1 MGDRLALEI
10 REDELQERQSR
21 TITRGL
27 PVVLSLL
34 FLSTSSIPVVGREA
48 RGTPITSQTTIGKVL
63 DLAEPRLGL
72 TDPESVKLLVNLY
85 VRATTPGQLTWEDA
99 GVTHIRDYTQQ
110 SLLWLYLRETFQRM
124 GMSEPAEDKA
134 TVDRLADVLEY
145 AYRIEIDPRS
155 EAIYLPVN
163 VNVGLVGEMAFGRAS
178 AVIVRFEPAVSVS
191 LSESDADISTVDG
204 LPPQFKFGF
213 GKLDHIEV
221 VTSGIPK
228 EEIDAY
234 LADIERRNP
243 RETYDIV
250 TRGPRYIHGYNGR
263 LSCNYVQKRAGD
275 GFAVV
280 EAWDCSFR
288 LDNSQIMDAS

>member
-10 REDELQERQSR
+10 REDALRERKSK
-21 TITRGL
+21 TIVRGL
-27 PVVLSLL
+27 PVLLSLL
-34 FLSTSSIPVVGREA
+34 VLSTASIPVVGGET
-48 RGTPITSQTTIGKVL
+48 RGTSITSETPIGEIL
-63 DLAEPRLGL
+63 DLAKPRLGL
-72 TDPESVKLLVNLY
+72 ADPESVKLLVNLY

-99 GVTHIRDYTQQ
+99 GVTYIRDYTQQ

-124 GMSEPAEDKA
+124 GLPEPAEDKA
-134 TVDRLADVLEY
+134 TIDRLADVLEY

-163 VNVGLVGEMAFGRAS
+163 VNVGLVGEMAFGRKS
-178 AVIVRFEPAVSVS
+178 GIIVRFEPTVSVN
-191 LSESDADISTVDG
+191 LSEEAADISTVDG
-204 LPPQFKFGF
+204 LPPQLKFGF

-243 RETYDIV
+243 GETYDNI
-250 TRGPRYIHGYNGR
+250 TKGPRYIHGYNGR

-280 EAWDCSFR
+280 DAWDCSFR
-288 LDNSQIMDAS
+288 LDSRQIMDAS